1 MVCDGQRVAVPP
13 VAELELAFEVG
24 APQVIGHGALGQ
36 RRAARAVAR
45 PAATLDQAVAIENR
59 MDGALGR
66 YSDIAAEPPD
76 QELANLTRAPVR
88 LLGLQPDNQALNLL
102 RQLVGVAHQ
111 TAYPIAQGRKPVLLV
126 AIEYLVASLTG
137 YAKIPADVRHGFP
150 VQQAGDEAKA
160 LFHHRTRFPRHPH
173 LPPAKAKSVTHVSGT
188 KCHLCLGPLNLG
200 LYRFGRSVRAL
211 QKGRPQPADGGRHFG
226 LVVDDKDAVR
236 HALAKAGV
244 DPLPGPFLDFLDTR
258 GHRVAIH

>member
-45 PAATLDQAVAIENR
+45 PAATLDQAVAMGTR
-59 MDGALGR
+59 RDGVFGR

-102 RQLVGVAHQ
+102 PPPG
-111 TAYPIAQGRKPVLLV
+111 GR
-126 AIEYLVASLTG
+126 T
-137 YAKIPADVRHGFP
+137 
-150 VQQAGDEAKA
+150 
-160 LFHHRTRFPRHPH
+160 
-173 LPPAKAKSVTHVSGT
+173 PPAAGT
-188 KCHLCLGPLNLG
+188 
-200 LYRFGRSVRAL
+200 
-211 QKGRPQPADGGRHFG
+211 
-226 LVVDDKDAVR
+226 
-236 HALAKAGV
+236 
-244 DPLPGPFLDFLDTR
+244 DPP
-258 GHRVAIH
+258 

>member
-76 QELANLTRAPVR
+76 QELAIYVRPSAASRPSVGQSGSQPAAAAGWRSAPDGVTDRSGPKARAPCSDRISCSQSYAITQNPGRRPSWLPRPTGGRQSEGALPSPNSLSTASTPPACKGEKCYPCVR
-88 LLGLQPDNQALNLL
+88 YEMSPMSRAALGLHRHL
-102 RQLVGVAHQ
+102 RE
-111 TAYPIAQGRKPVLLV
+111 VL
-126 AIEYLVASLTG
+126 
-137 YAKIPADVRHGFP
+137 R
-150 VQQAGDEAKA
+150 
-160 LFHHRTRFPRHPH
+160 
-173 LPPAKAKSVTHVSGT
+173 
-188 KCHLCLGPLNLG
+188 N
-200 LYRFGRSVRAL
+200 
-211 QKGRPQPADGGRHFG
+211 
-226 LVVDDKDAVR
+226 
-236 HALAKAGV
+236 
-244 DPLPGPFLDFLDTR
+244 PG
-258 GHRVAIH
+258 

>member
-102 RQLVGVAHQ
+102 RQLVWRSAPDGVTDRSGPKARAPCSDRISCSQSYGIRQNPGRRPSWLPRPTGGRRSEGALPSPNSLSTASTPPARKGEKCYPCVRYEMSPMSRAAH
-111 TAYPIAQGRKPVLLV
+111 
-126 AIEYLVASLTG
+126 SLT
-137 YAKIPADVRHGFP
+137 RS
-150 VQQAGDEAKA
+150 
-160 LFHHRTRFPRHPH
+160 PRRWQEWW
-173 LPPAKAKSVTHVSGT
+173 G
-188 KCHLCLGPLNLG
+188 
-200 LYRFGRSVRAL
+200 
-211 QKGRPQPADGGRHFG
+211 
-226 LVVDDKDAVR
+226 
-236 HALAKAGV
+236 
-244 DPLPGPFLDFLDTR
+244 
-258 GHRVAIH
+258 